1 MSAENSSICGDYISS
16 ALKHCKLVLEL
27 DSKCEEGLWLS
38 KLLERQKDVE
48 TKKKL
53 ATERLTEGTNSVGE
67 NLSMPNPV
75 QVYHACVRKY
85 SSHLNL

>member
-1 MSAENSSICGDYISS
+1 MGAENSCICGGYISS

-48 TKKKL
+48 SKKKL
-53 ATERLTEGTNSVGE
+53 ATERLIEGTNSIGAE
-67 NLSMPNPV
+67 LSMPNPV
-75 QVYHACVRKY
+75 QVQVQSCMCA
-85 SSHLNL
+85 